1 MNYTSFHLLRLGV
14 ASVLLVIL
22 ALVFSNLLR
31 QAKDDYCEP
40 RRSLDIR
47 ETIMAAYQGPV
58 LPGQDASTFYKTG
71 IDPAAPTA
79 YAQPG
84 GSPQYTDE
92 QQLANSQAGA
102 NYNPA
107 PPTNNNPPPSAP
119 PKPGTIP
126 EGGQPNVNGYLNEFG
141 NWVPIDREAEARAA
155 EARAA
160 EEARK
165 AEEYKRYV
173 DEQFSPIF
181 GIYDQAE
188 SNLNQQ
194 YPGLISEA
202 EAQAK
207 ASRGLLDNSKLSAQ
221 DLLSTQKQSAI
232 QGGQNQTADQRRT
245 LQELTQANRQR
256 FGGSS
261 SAGQAASEIQGRE
274 FQRNTFQIG
283 QQTQNALQQVE
294 QKRLEVDRT
303 YQSSLQQL
311 EVNTQKAKNDLQ
323 RSFQDKLLEIN
334 SGRANTASQK
344 AAARMEALQQLRNE
358 AYQIDMAKMQFAQ
371 QLQMQREA
379 NAAQLEAA
387 TKQFTSGVNTN
398 TYTPTQSAPEAQSTV
413 TTNQND
419 ISQAVGQITPQR
431 QEEEQLTGQMS
442 YQTPNLLGNIMGAI
456 NPRLNGYAY

>member
-1 MNYTSFHLLRLGV
+1 
-14 ASVLLVIL
+14 
-22 ALVFSNLLR
+22 
-31 QAKDDYCEP
+31 
-40 RRSLDIR
+40 
-47 ETIMAAYQGPV
+47 MAAYQGPV

-141 NWVPIDREAEARAA
+141 NWVPIDNSPEALARKQADEAAKAA
-155 EARAA
+155 EYQ
-160 EEARK
+160 K
-165 AEEYKRYV
+165 YV

-379 NAAQLEAA
+379 NAAQLAAA

-398 TYTPTQSAPEAQSTV
+398 YTTGAPVKTDPQPTV

-419 ISQAVGQITPQR
+419 ISQAVGQIAPQR